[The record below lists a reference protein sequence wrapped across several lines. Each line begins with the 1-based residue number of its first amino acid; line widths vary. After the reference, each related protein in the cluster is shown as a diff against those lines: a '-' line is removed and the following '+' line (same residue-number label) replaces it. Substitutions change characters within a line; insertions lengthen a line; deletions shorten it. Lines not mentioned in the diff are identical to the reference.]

1 MNGRLR
7 IIGALWFFQIAN
19 YLDRTVIGFA
29 GPTLMKALSMPPE
42 TFGVLLSSF
51 AIGYGLAQIPGGIL
65 ADRWSARAL
74 LIVSPLLWAL
84 FTGLTGLLTTVT
96 ALVVVRLLLGLSEA
110 LSNSAMVKLLGDHFE
125 PHDRAVASGLLSTSF
140 AIAPAIAGP
149 LVGSLIGAF
158 GWRSIFFLMALPAL
172 VAAVI
177 NYICVPRDG
186 AEVSAAGLVAH
197 DAIPIGQL
205 LRLPVLWLAA
215 AIWFLFFIAFSG
227 FIGWMPSY
235 LSIARGV
242 DVKASG
248 VLGGIPYFAGVIG
261 LLALGWAGRGG
272 RMTLLP
278 RVLAASFAGGAI
290 GMWIAFAAPSLVGCV
305 FGLSVAAFFLFG
317 IIGTFAAIAVG
328 LAPPGS
334 RGAFWGVT
342 STVGQIGAVLAPYA
356 IGRSVGLTGSFA
368 GSFGLMTLALLMAAA
383 MTLLIPSRPLA
394 PAARA

>member
-29 GPTLMKALSMPPE
+29 GPSLMKALAMPPE

-84 FTGLTGLLTTVT
+84 FTGLTGLLTTVAT
-96 ALVVVRLLLGLSEA
+96 LVMVRLLLGLSEA

-149 LVGSLIGAF
+149 LVGNLIGAF
-158 GWRSIFFLMALPAL
+158 GWRSIFLLMALPAL

-177 NYICVPRDG
+177 NYICLPGEDAR
-186 AEVSAAGLVAH
+186 VSTPGLVAH
-197 DAIPIGQL
+197 DVMPIGQL

-235 LSIARGV
+235 LSIARGI
-242 DVKASG
+242 DVKGSG

-261 LLALGWAGRGG
+261 LLALGWAGRGA
-272 RMTLLP
+272 RITLLP

-290 GMWIAFAAPSLVGCV
+290 GMWFAFAAPSLVGCV
-305 FGLSVAAFFLFG
+305 LGLSVAAFFLFG

-334 RGAFWGVT
+334 RGVFWGVT

-356 IGRSVGLTGSFA
+356 IGRWVGLTGSFA
-368 GSFGLMTLALLMAAA
+368 GSFGLMTLALLIAAA
-383 MTLLIPSRPLA
+383 ITLLIPSRPLA